1 MAFALTDVAEE
12 KTPKVPII
20 SEEIIK
26 FIAISFAECPEGCR
40 MFALVRSHATQT
52 TISEKLKAMEERNKR
67 IEKQRIAKQQLENE
81 FTLGANK
88 SSIKQS
94 SPSNLD
100 DIIPKASA
108 QKSRV
113 DEFMNFLGNIE
124 QEFS

>member
-1 MAFALTDVAEE
+1 MQQDVNE
-12 KTPKVPII
+12 
-20 SEEIIK
+20 
-26 FIAISFAECPEGCR
+26 FD
-40 MFALVRSHATQT
+40 L
-52 TISEKLKAMEERNKR
+52 SEKLKAMEERNKR